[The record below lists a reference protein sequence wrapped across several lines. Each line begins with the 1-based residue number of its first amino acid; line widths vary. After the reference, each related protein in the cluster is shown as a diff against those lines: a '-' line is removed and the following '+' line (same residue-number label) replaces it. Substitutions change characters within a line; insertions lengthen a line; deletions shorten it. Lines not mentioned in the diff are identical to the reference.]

1 MTASQFLEGLV
12 ASYPPQVR
20 PDAEYVKQIA
30 QYLKRKHYSSQE
42 LEGAYEIIR
51 TSFRMF
57 PSLADIQT
65 CFILAAKKI
74 QATASPDV
82 AYDYFSI
89 DGIPYRRKLLIDGSG
104 QVVRRPIPEGAEDYH
119 LQVPD
124 RMRQD
129 RDFISAE
136 QAAALGYIDKN
147 FAMSL
152 SKNAEVQMRKRFST
166 IKHNLEKADFGPS
179 RPEKEDEIVDDSM
192 AANPEEQIDLDG
204 FDI

>member
-1 MTASQFLEGLV
+1 MNASQFLEGLV

-30 QYLKRKHYSSQE
+30 SYLKRKHYSSQE
-42 LEGAYEIIR
+42 LEDAYEIIR

-65 CFILAAKKI
+65 CFQSAARTI
-74 QATASPDV
+74 QANAAPET
-82 AYDYFSI
+82 AYDYFSLE
-89 DGIPYRRKLLIDGSG
+89 GIQYRRKLMIDATG
-104 QVVRRPIPEGAEDYH
+104 QVIRRPIPEGAEDYH

-166 IKHNLEKADFGPS
+166 IKQNLEKADFGPS
-179 RPEKEDEIVDDSM
+179 RPTKEDEAIDDSM
-192 AANPEEQIDLDG
+192 AANPEEPIDLDG